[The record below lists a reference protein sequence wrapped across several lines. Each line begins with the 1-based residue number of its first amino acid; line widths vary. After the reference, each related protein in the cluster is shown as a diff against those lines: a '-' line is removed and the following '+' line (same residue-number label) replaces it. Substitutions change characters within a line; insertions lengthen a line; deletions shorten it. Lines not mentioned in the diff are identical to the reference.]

1 MHGDQHEAFYKAQ
14 GGGMKRFL
22 AIIVIAAV
30 VIWVG
35 AGCKS
40 LPGQLE
46 VDTPFFDIEYIG
58 EPE

>member
-1 MHGDQHEAFYKAQ
+1 
-14 GGGMKRFL
+14 MKRFL

>member
-1 MHGDQHEAFYKAQ
+1 
-14 GGGMKRFL
+14 MKRFL

-30 VIWVG
+30 GVWIG
-35 AGCKS
+35 SGGKS

>member
-1 MHGDQHEAFYKAQ
+1 
-14 GGGMKRFL
+14 MKRFL

-30 VIWVG
+30 VVWIG
-35 AGCKS
+35 SGCKS